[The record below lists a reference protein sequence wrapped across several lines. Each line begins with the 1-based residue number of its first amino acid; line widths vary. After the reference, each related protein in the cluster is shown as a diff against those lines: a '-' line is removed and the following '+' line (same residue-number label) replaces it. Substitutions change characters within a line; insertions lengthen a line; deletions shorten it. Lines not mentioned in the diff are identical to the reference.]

1 MKTLKVLGFSITA
14 LAASVGSSAVVA
26 EELDF
31 TPGFYLVATAGETTI
46 DYTSSLKLGG
56 NGYAIGA
63 GYDVNKYLA
72 VEAQLNNYFDYTVNG
87 DNYSVTGTSFR
98 GLARYP
104 LGSWAPFIGY
114 TFASAQDT
122 LTVNSTTYTGAG
134 TLSGISIGF
143 EVAMTETLALRFI
156 TDSLETDTAV
166 EATVSQLGIV
176 ARF

>member
-1 MKTLKVLGFSITA
+1 MKQ
-14 LAASVGSSAVVA
+14 
-26 EELDF
+26 
-31 TPGFYLVATAGETTI
+31 P

-63 GYDVNKYLA
+63 GYDVNKYVA
-72 VEAQLNNYFDYTVNG
+72 IEAQLNNYFDYTVNG

-98 GLARYP
+98 GLLRYP

-114 TFASAQDT
+114 TYASAQDT
-122 LTVNSTTYTGAG
+122 LTVNNTTYTGAG
-134 TLSGISIGF
+134 TLSGVSVGF